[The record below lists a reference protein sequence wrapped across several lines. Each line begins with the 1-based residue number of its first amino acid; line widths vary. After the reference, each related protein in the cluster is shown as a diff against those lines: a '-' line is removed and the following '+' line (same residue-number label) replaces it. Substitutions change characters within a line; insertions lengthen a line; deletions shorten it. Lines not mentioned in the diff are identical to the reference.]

1 MKIAGLDEAGKGPV
15 IGPMCIGGVMIDG
28 DKESTLKNLGV
39 ADSKKL
45 SPKKRS
51 QLAGQIEKY
60 SEKVFVLE
68 ISAQQI
74 DELRTL
80 MSMNDIMVLAFSKV
94 LEQLHPE
101 TAYADAADV
110 NEERFGVRLLEEY
123 RKNNPEKA
131 DHLTIVSK
139 HRADASHP
147 IVSAASIVAKVR
159 RDQLIED
166 LKAENGVD
174 FGSGYPS
181 DPKTKKFLADWYGE
195 HGELPD
201 YVRHSWKTV
210 ENVIKNAE
218 NEINQE

>member
-15 IGPMCIGGVMIDG
+15 IGPMCVGGVMLEDA
-28 DKESTLKNLGV
+28 KESTLKNLGV

-45 SPKKRS
+45 SPKKRV

-68 ISAQQI
+68 ISAKQI

-80 MSMNDIMVLAFSKV
+80 MSMNDIMVIAFSKV

-101 TAYADAADV
+101 IAYADAADV
-110 NEERFGVRLLEEY
+110 NEERFGIRLLEEY
-123 RKNNPEKA
+123 RKNNPEKTEK
-131 DHLTIVSK
+131 LTIVSK
-139 HRADASHP
+139 HRADTSHP

-181 DPKTKKFLADWYGE
+181 DPKTKKFLADWYAE

-201 YVRHSWKTV
+201 FVRHSWKTA
-210 ENVIKNAE
+210 ENVKKNAE
-218 NEINQE
+218 MEKNQE

>member
-1 MKIAGLDEAGKGPV
+1 MRIAGLDEAGKGPV
-15 IGPMCIGGVMIDG
+15 IGPMCIGGVMLDEE
-28 DKESTLKNLGV
+28 KESTLKNLGV

-45 SPKKRS
+45 SPKRRV

-94 LEQLHPE
+94 LEELHPE

-110 NEERFGVRLLEEY
+110 KEERFGVRLLEEY

-131 DHLTIVSK
+131 DNMTIVSK
-139 HRADASHP
+139 HRADASYP

-166 LKAENGVD
+166 LKTEHGVD

-201 YVRHSWKTV
+201 YVRHSWKTA